1 MGPGRHYTERM
12 SLLRFFG
19 LEPQESSPASGDP
32 ETLRKIVSALDSL
45 PVERAR
51 YVAALAA
58 MLSRVARADFV
69 ISEEETREMERIV
82 TEIGHLTPEQAILV
96 VQMAKTQNLLFGA
109 TENFLVTREFGKMA
123 TPEQKIDVLRCL
135 FAVSAAD
142 QSISGDEE
150 HVTRQIA
157 RELLIEHEDYIKV
170 RTDFRQYLSFLQ
182 KPIENPST

>member
-1 MGPGRHYTERM
+1 M

-19 LEPQESSPASGDP
+19 LEPQGNSPASGDP
-32 ETLRKIVSALDSL
+32 EALRRIVSALDSM

-82 TEIGHLTPEQAILV
+82 TEVGHLTPEQAILV

-123 TPEQKIDVLRCL
+123 TPEQRFDVLRCL
-135 FAVSAAD
+135 FSVSAAD
-142 QSISGDEE
+142 ESISGDEE

-182 KPIENPST
+182 KPTEPERK

>member
-1 MGPGRHYTERM
+1 M

-19 LEPQESSPASGDP
+19 LEPQQSSSGAAD
-32 ETLRKIVSALDSL
+32 TDTVRKIVSALDNL
-45 PVERAR
+45 PVETAR

-69 ISEEETREMERIV
+69 ITEEETREMERIV
-82 TEIGHLTPEQAILV
+82 TEVGHLTPEQAILV

-123 TPEQKIDVLRCL
+123 TLEQKLDVLRCL

-142 QSISGDEE
+142 ASISGDEE

-157 RELLIEHEDYIKV
+157 RELLIEHEDYI
-170 RTDFRQYLSFLQ
+170 RIRSGFRQYLSFLR
-182 KPIENPST
+182 NPPG